1 MMAGF
6 NTKVSS
12 GEEYEITFY
21 TSDLG
26 EYLQVQ
32 ELCRSIIDGR
42 KLKRKPKRRCDTCR
56 HEKSQWFNRCADCS
70 DYELWEGKEE

>member
-6 NTKVSS
+6 NTKVRG

-42 KLKRKPKRRCDTCR
+42 KLKRKPKRRCDTCQ
-56 HEKSQWFNRCADCS
+56 HEKEPWSMQCHRCEN
-70 DYELWEGKEE
+70 YNLWEGKQ